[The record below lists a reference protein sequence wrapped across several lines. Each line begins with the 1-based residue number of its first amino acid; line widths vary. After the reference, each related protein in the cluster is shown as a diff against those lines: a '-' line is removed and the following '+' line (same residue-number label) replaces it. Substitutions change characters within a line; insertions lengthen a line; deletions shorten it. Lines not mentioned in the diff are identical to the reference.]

1 MDTLEQLVDTFNR
14 ILKRMKV
21 CLTDDQLSDLE
32 RKLRI
37 EIGGTNAYYPSK
49 KVEKRKNLHKQI
61 QTKMNA
67 FKARLAKNSGLSVRQ
82 LENVL
87 KIPNLIKVEDAKT
100 LKESRNRLIE
110 YANSKE
116 ISNEQ

>member
-1 MDTLEQLVDTFNR
+1 M
-14 ILKRMKV
+14 
-21 CLTDDQLSDLE
+21 
-32 RKLRI
+32 
-37 EIGGTNAYYPSK
+37 
-49 KVEKRKNLHKQI
+49 
-61 QTKMNA
+61 
-67 FKARLAKNSGLSVRQ
+67 RQ